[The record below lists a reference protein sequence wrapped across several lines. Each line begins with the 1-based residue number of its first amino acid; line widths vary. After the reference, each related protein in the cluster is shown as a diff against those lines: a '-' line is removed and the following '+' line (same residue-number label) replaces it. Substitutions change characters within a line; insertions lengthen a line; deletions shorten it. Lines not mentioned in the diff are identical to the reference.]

1 MTKAATLMDQIQPQR
16 PPGAKTCSSCKGTG
30 YIRRDAT
37 GQGVVCP
44 ECRGLGWK
52 PL

>member
-1 MTKAATLMDQIQPQR
+1 MTEAETRMDQIQPKR
-16 PPGAKTCSSCKGTG
+16 PPGSKPCSVCNGTG